1 MNFLFVGLGSIG
13 QRHLR
18 ILKKINTKFK
28 FSVYSKRKQINE
40 LNSKNKFIS
49 KNLLKKYNIKVFRN
63 FNLACSSK
71 PDAVFICNDSSKHEK
86 YLKIANNYNLNIF
99 VEKPITTNLKNLAKI
114 LKKNKSQKNIIYT
127 GYQLKFNQSVILI
140 KDLLRKKKIGKIC
153 GANLYN
159 GENYRNFCKY
169 KNIKKSY
176 AVNKNKGG
184 GSILTQIHEIDLAN
198 YFFGKPY
205 SVYCSGNRKNRLN
218 FDVETYSN
226 FIINY
231 QSKDNFPVNIVLEYF
246 QLPPM
251 RKVLI
256 VGSEGAI
263 SWNYYSN
270 KIKVNYYNKKKKN
283 LIYKK
288 KKLKRDQMFK
298 DQLLFFIKTLNNK
311 KNMRANLV
319 NSFNSIV
326 VAEALKKSMKNQKI
340 VYIRNLNEKK

>member
-1 MNFLFVGLGSIG
+1 M
-13 QRHLR
+13 
-18 ILKKINTKFK
+18 
-28 FSVYSKRKQINE
+28 
-40 LNSKNKFIS
+40 
-49 KNLLKKYNIKVFRN
+49 KKYNIKVFRN

-99 VEKPITTNLKNLAKI
+99 VEKPITTNLKNLTKI

-270 KIKVNYYNKKKKN
+270 KIKVNYYNKKKN

-288 KKLKRDQMFK
+288 RKIKKRSNVQRSTFIFYKDFK
-298 DQLLFFIKTLNNK
+298 QQKKYESKFSKFI
-311 KNMRANLV
+311 
-319 NSFNSIV
+319 
-326 VAEALKKSMKNQKI
+326 Q
-340 VYIRNLNEKK
+340 